1 MTLPPDADPG
11 QPLSPP
17 MHSKGPQDDAAVPDT
32 FPVVGIGASA
42 GGLEALTR
50 LLPTLPTDVGMAYL
64 LVLHLDPNRESHLS
78 EILGRSTAMPVREAQ
93 HHQRIEPNVVYT
105 IPPNVA
111 MAVGGGL
118 LHLVPRD
125 EVQAPHLPVEFLFR
139 SMSEDMQSR
148 AIGMVLSGT
157 GTDGTQGIC
166 EIKAVGGITF
176 AQTEETA
183 QFGGM
188 PHSAIDS
195 GCVDFVL
202 PPEEIGPRLASVGVH
217 PYLATHGRAASPT
230 PLEFDGFYG
239 TVLDVVERATGVDF
253 SQYRDSTI
261 RRRIMRRMAVHGDRK
276 LVDYV
281 TRLEGDDREAEGLY
295 HDLLINVTSFFR
307 DAELF
312 EALKVQVFP
321 ELTKGKSPTTPLRVW
336 VPGCS
341 TGQEAYSLA
350 ITMLEYFDDKP
361 YRPPIQIFATDLA
374 ENTAL
379 DRARQG
385 VFPESIEGE
394 VSPERLRRFF
404 RKDGHSYHI
413 EKSIREL
420 CVFAQHNV
428 TADPPFSHLDL
439 ISCRNVLIYLG
450 TTLQR
455 RVIPTFHYALNLPGY
470 LVLGTAE
477 TVGEAGGEMFSIT
490 DREHKIYV
498 KRPVTTRPPTLYR
511 SNDFRA
517 PAAGPG
523 RRAVASMPAPPD
535 FQREVD
541 RILLGRYSPPA
552 VLVNR
557 YFDIMQFRG
566 KTGDYLESPPG
577 EPTLNALK
585 MAREGLFLELRSA
598 LAEAEKNG
606 LPVRRADVR
615 VRRDGQSVEL
625 DLEVLPV
632 RSSGSGDQCF
642 LVIFHE
648 DDSTLP
654 RAAEPLPQLEPELA
668 ARELAHIRQELAATR
683 EYMQSLLEEQDILN
697 EELRGTNAEILSS
710 NEELQSTNE
719 ELETAKEEL
728 QSTNEELT
736 TVNEQLQHR
745 NVELSQANADFA
757 NLLASLNLP
766 VVMVGGDLRVRR
778 FTSPAIRALGMQ
790 PSDVGRPLGYL
801 RLSLPIDDLE
811 ALVSNVIRSGQAI
824 EREVRDADGR
834 WQLLRVHP
842 YRAADE
848 RTDGAVVVMVDIDL
862 QKHAE
867 ELLRDADRRKDE
879 FLAMLAHELRNPL
892 APLRQAAD
900 IIRLAADDQ
909 HAVGE
914 AREVLDRQVR
924 QLTGIISDLVD
935 VSRITEKKIQL
946 RREVVS
952 VRSILNTA
960 VETSRSLLEGMDHR
974 LTLQV
979 PSEPLYVD
987 ADPVRMAQVLINL
1000 LNNAAKYSDRN
1011 GHITVT
1017 VERSHSPKDSALGHV
1032 EVHVRDTGIG
1042 ISPELLPSV
1051 FDMFIQGD
1059 RTLERS
1065 RGGLGVGLTVAR
1077 SIVEMHGGR
1086 IEAKSEGKG
1095 QGTELCVSLPL
1106 VDPAGA
1112 TVQPRAHAMP
1122 TRGGVKHPRR
1132 ILVVDDGEDQARSLG
1147 TLLELMGHTVR
1158 IAMDGP
1164 EALAAAEEFQPE
1176 VALIDIG
1183 LPGIN
1188 GFEVA
1193 RRIRAH
1199 PRLRDILLIA
1209 QTGWGQEA
1217 DRRHSHAAGFDE
1229 HLVKPVDL
1237 ADLNEL
1243 LDRDTLREVSPL
1255 PEDIPKH

>member
-17 MHSKGPQDDAAVPDT
+17 MHSKGLLDDVAVPDR

-42 GGLEALTR
+42 GGLEALQR
-50 LLPTLPTDVGMAYL
+50 LLPKLPTDVGMAYL
-64 LVLHLDPNRESHLS
+64 VVLHLDPYRESHLT
-78 EILGRSTAMPVREAQ
+78 EILGRATEMPVREAQ
-93 HHQRIEPNVVYT
+93 HHQRIEPNQVYI

-111 MAVGGGL
+111 MAVGGGI
-118 LHLVPRD
+118 LHLVPRG
-125 EVQAPHLPVEFLFR
+125 EVRAPHLPVDYLFR

-148 AIGMVLSGT
+148 AIGVVLSGT

-176 AQTEETA
+176 AQDEATA

-188 PHSAIDS
+188 PHSTIGS

-202 PPEEIGPRLASVGVH
+202 SPEDIGARLSSIGAH
-217 PYLATHGRAASPT
+217 PYLAPSKAVAPSPV
-230 PLEFDGFYG
+230 EFDGFYR
-239 TVLDVVERATGVDF
+239 TVLDLVERSTGVDF
-253 SQYRDSTI
+253 SQYRDTTI
-261 RRRIMRRMAVHGDRK
+261 KRRIMRRMALHGDRQ
-276 LVDYV
+276 LSDYV
-281 TRLEGDDREAEGLY
+281 QRLECDESEAEGLY

-312 EALKVQVFP
+312 EALKAEVFP
-321 ELTKGKSPTTPLRVW
+321 EITKRKSPTTPLRVW

-374 ENTAL
+374 ESTAL

-394 VSPERLRRFF
+394 VSPERLQRFF
-404 RKDGHSYHI
+404 RKEGHSYHI
-413 EKSIREL
+413 DKSIREM
-420 CVFAQHNV
+420 CVFARHNV

-450 TTLQR
+450 MPLQR
-455 RVIPTFHYALNLPGY
+455 RVIPTFHYALNAPGY

-477 TVGEAGGEMFSIT
+477 TVGDAGNELFSMT
-490 DREHKIYV
+490 DRDHKIYQ
-498 KRPVTTRPPTLYR
+498 KRPVVARPPAMYR
-511 SNDFRA
+511 STDFRV
-517 PAAGPG
+517 PMPGPS
-523 RRAVASMPAPPD
+523 RRAHVNTPTPLD
-535 FQREVD
+535 FQREAD
-541 RILLGRYSPPA
+541 RILLGRYAPPA

-557 YFDIMQFRG
+557 HLDIIQFRG
-566 KTGDYLESPPG
+566 KTGDYLEAPAG
-577 EPTLNALK
+577 EPTLNLLK
-585 MAREGLFLELRSA
+585 QAREGLFLELRSA
-598 LAEAEKNG
+598 LAEAEKSG
-606 LPVRRADVR
+606 MPVRRQDVR
-615 VRRDGQSVEL
+615 VRRDGRSIEL

-632 RSSGSGDQCF
+632 RSAGNGEQCF

-648 DDSTLP
+648 EDTSLP
-654 RAAEPLPQLEPELA
+654 RAAETALPVLPELA
-668 ARELAHIRQELAATR
+668 QRELAHLRQELSSTR
-683 EYMQSLLEEQDILN
+683 EYMQALLEQQDALN
-697 EELRGTNAEILSS
+697 EELRQTNAEILSS

-728 QSTNEELT
+728 QSANEELT

-745 NVELSQANADFA
+745 NLELSQANADFA
-757 NLLASLNLP
+757 NLLGSVNLP
-766 VVMVGGDLRVRR
+766 VLMVGADLRVRR
-778 FTSPAIRALGMQ
+778 FTTPAAKVLGLQ
-790 PSDVGRPLGYL
+790 PADVGRPIAYL
-801 RLSLPIDDLE
+801 RLAAEIDDLE
-811 ALVSNVIRSGQAI
+811 TAVAEVIDTGEPT
-824 EREVRDADGR
+824 EREVRDSESR
-834 WQLLRVHP
+834 WHLLRVHP
-842 YRAADE
+842 YRVSDQ
-848 RTDGAVVVMVDIDL
+848 RTEGAVVLMVDIDSR
-862 QKHAE
+862 KRAE
-867 ELLRDADRRKDE
+867 ALLHESHRRKDE

-900 IIRLAADDQ
+900 IIRIAADDPR
-909 HAVGE
+909 AVGQ

-924 QLTGIISDLVD
+924 QLTGIIGDLVD

-952 VRSILNTA
+952 VRSILDTA
-960 VETSRSLLEGMDHR
+960 VETSRSLLEGMGHR
-974 LTLQV
+974 LTLRV
-979 PSEPLYVD
+979 PTEPLYVD
-987 ADPVRMAQVLINL
+987 ADPVRLAQVLINL

-1017 VERSHSPKDSALGHV
+1017 VERGNAPKDSARGHV
-1032 EVHVRDTGIG
+1032 EVHVKDTGIG
-1042 ISPELLPSV
+1042 IAPELLPSV

-1077 SIVEMHGGR
+1077 SIVEMHGGHIDAR
-1086 IEAKSEGKG
+1086 SDGKG
-1095 QGTELCVSLPL
+1095 KGADLCVSLPL
-1106 VDPAGA
+1106 VDPPAA
-1112 TVQPRAHAMP
+1112 PAVHSLPA
-1122 TRGGVKHPRR
+1122 RGGAHHPRR

-1147 TLLELMGHTVR
+1147 MLLELMGHSVR
-1158 IAMDGP
+1158 IALDGP
-1164 EALAAAEEFQPE
+1164 SALTAAEEFEPE

-1193 RRIRAH
+1193 RRIRTH
-1199 PRLRDILLIA
+1199 SRLRNILLIA
-1209 QTGWGQEA
+1209 QTGWGQED
-1217 DRRHSHAAGFDE
+1217 DRRRSHDAGFDE

-1237 ADLNEL
+1237 EDLTEL
-1243 LDRDTLREVSPL
+1243 LDRAVLRDGSAPL